1 MNILVTG
8 CVGFIGFHFCNNLLK
23 KYKNIKI
30 IGIDNFNNYYSINLK
45 KDREIFLKKRFKNR
59 IKIKKIDI
67 SDKKNLEL
75 IFKNKKI
82 NTIFNFAAQAGVRYS
97 LKHPSKYIKSNI
109 VGFHNIIDLAVKY
122 NVKKLIYASSSSVY
136 GGIKKKKL
144 KENLNINDPI
154 QLYAATKISN
164 EMIANAYNKLHKL
177 KIVGLRFFTVYGPWG
192 RPDMAPMIFTKSIL
206 KNKEIEI
213 FNNGKN
219 YRDFT
224 FIDDII
230 DGVIKVFK
238 NNKKKK
244 FNNSIYNIGFGQ
256 SINVTKFINELENQL
271 NKKAIKKFVP
281 AQAGDM
287 TRTASDISKLRKDF
301 NYKPKTNFKIG
312 ISKFLSWYKNYYNY

>member
-136 GGIKKKKL
+136 GGIKKK
-144 KENLNINDPI
+144 N
-154 QLYAATKISN
+154 
-164 EMIANAYNKLHKL
+164 
-177 KIVGLRFFTVYGPWG
+177 
-192 RPDMAPMIFTKSIL
+192 
-206 KNKEIEI
+206 
-213 FNNGKN
+213 
-219 YRDFT
+219 
-224 FIDDII
+224 
-230 DGVIKVFK
+230 
-238 NNKKKK
+238 
-244 FNNSIYNIGFGQ
+244 
-256 SINVTKFINELENQL
+256 
-271 NKKAIKKFVP
+271 
-281 AQAGDM
+281 
-287 TRTASDISKLRKDF
+287 
-301 NYKPKTNFKIG
+301 
-312 ISKFLSWYKNYYNY
+312 

>member
-1 MNILVTG
+1 
-8 CVGFIGFHFCNNLLK
+8 
-23 KYKNIKI
+23 
-30 IGIDNFNNYYSINLK
+30 
-45 KDREIFLKKRFKNR
+45 
-59 IKIKKIDI
+59 
-67 SDKKNLEL
+67 
-75 IFKNKKI
+75 
-82 NTIFNFAAQAGVRYS
+82 
-97 LKHPSKYIKSNI
+97 
-109 VGFHNIIDLAVKY
+109 
-122 NVKKLIYASSSSVY
+122 
-136 GGIKKKKL
+136 
-144 KENLNINDPI
+144 
-154 QLYAATKISN
+154 
-164 EMIANAYNKLHKL
+164 MIANAYNKLHKL